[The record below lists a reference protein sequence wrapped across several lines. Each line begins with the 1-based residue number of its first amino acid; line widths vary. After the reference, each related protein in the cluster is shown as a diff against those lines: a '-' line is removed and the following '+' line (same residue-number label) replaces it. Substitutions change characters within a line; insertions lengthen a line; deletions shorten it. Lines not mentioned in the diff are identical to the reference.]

1 MLGAVVLATKFILQ
15 GDSAVLCV
23 SSRYRAVFYDPPL
36 PPPRCL
42 VHALRST
49 SMRYSKLR
57 PLNPRCQLDL
67 CRHESR
73 YGCQRED
80 NCSFAHSLVE
90 LKTWDLQKHTGKRG
104 GEERGGEERRGEE
117 RREESYSNTQTR
129 GESYSNTQIRGE
141 ERRGEE
147 RRATATHRYER
158 RGEES
163 YSNTQ
168 VREERRGEL
177 QQHTGTRGE
186 ERRATA
192 THRYERRGEESYS
205 NTQVREE
212 RRGELQQHTGI
223 SHEEIVQESKRHGF
237 KLELGNHRATPPPL
251 SGPAPA
257 PPPHSLPLSLR
268 MKFVCG
274 QCWRDGQVS
283 EPDRALRYCTARS
296 KHSWTRER
304 RVLLVTSAER
314 RTWVLVRPLPFST
327 TFPQRYDLCVHILK
341 YRKCHYI
348 GSCSFAHS
356 PEERDVWTY
365 MKDNNMRDMQ
375 QMYELW
381 LRLTTQN
388 RQADGTPLTSG
399 GEEKQ
404 IVMPTDYA
412 EDMAGFH
419 CRVRG
424 KHSNG
429 SRQWQEHIS
438 TEKHKEK
445 LFITQEEEEES
456 EGACWKHRFPGES
469 FTLCSK

>member
-1 MLGAVVLATKFILQ
+1 MLGAVVLASKFILQ
-15 GDSAVLCV
+15 VDGAVLCV

-90 LKTWDLQKHTGKRG
+90 LKTWDLQKHT
-104 GEERGGEERRGEE
+104 
-117 RREESYSNTQTR
+117 
-129 GESYSNTQIRGE
+129 
-141 ERRGEE
+141 
-147 RRATATHRYER
+147 
-158 RGEES
+158 
-163 YSNTQ
+163 
-168 VREERRGEL
+168 V
-177 QQHTGTRGE
+177 
-186 ERRATA
+186 
-192 THRYERRGEESYS
+192 
-205 NTQVREE
+205 
-212 RRGELQQHTGI
+212 
-223 SHEEIVQESKRHGF
+223 
-237 KLELGNHRATPPPL
+237 
-251 SGPAPA
+251 
-257 PPPHSLPLSLR
+257 
-268 MKFVCG
+268 
-274 QCWRDGQVS
+274 
-283 EPDRALRYCTARS
+283 
-296 KHSWTRER
+296 
-304 RVLLVTSAER
+304 
-314 RTWVLVRPLPFST
+314 
-327 TFPQRYDLCVHILK
+327 
-341 YRKCHYI
+341 
-348 GSCSFAHS
+348 
-356 PEERDVWTY
+356 
-365 MKDNNMRDMQ
+365 RDMQ

-412 EDMAGFH
+412 EDMQSCLLAPDVLLVLSEDDGSGMELSRLFSEIRTHYEKLVSSSSSSNGTGAEVPGSTAITQAGFH
-419 CRVRG
+419 CRVCG

-445 LFITQEEEEES
+445 LFIVTQEEEEES

-469 FTLCSK
+469 FTLCSKLQDGSCPEGVACSSAHSEEELAEWRERRDFLRRRLQRAREDMLVAPSDNDFGKYSFLLQD